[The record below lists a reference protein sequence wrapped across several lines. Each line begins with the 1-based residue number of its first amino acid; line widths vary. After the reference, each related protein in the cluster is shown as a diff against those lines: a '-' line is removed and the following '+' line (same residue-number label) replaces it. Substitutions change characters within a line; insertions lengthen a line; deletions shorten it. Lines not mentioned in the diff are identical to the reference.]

1 MGSACLGRGRHAQ
14 SAPTIA
20 AACPARYHVRCTS
33 LHRCALQK
41 WMPSLFP
48 LSLAPSLPLPRSLAT
63 RVRHGRHHRASRPPL
78 LPSSSS
84 QPITVQ
90 PCTAE
95 PQPQRDHG
103 PPSQPADQ
111 APELAPTAQFVGAAV
126 ARGWTFLAQCW
137 PSQSPVQVRVG

>member
-1 MGSACLGRGRHAQ
+1 MVFDQVHSVRQFCTWPIVLKLDAAWRPSSLSVRHLAIACRFSSR
-14 SAPTIA
+14 
-20 AACPARYHVRCTS
+20 AR
-33 LHRCALQK
+33 A
-41 WMPSLFP
+41 LFP

-63 RVRHGRHHRASRPPL
+63 RVRHGRRHRASRPPL

-90 PCTAE
+90 PCIAE

-111 APELAPTAQFVGAAV
+111 APELAPPAQFTGAAV
-126 ARGWTFLAQCW
+126 ARGWTFLGQCR
-137 PSQSPVQVRVG
+137 PS